1 MAYQNGLFRKAT
13 SLTSFAELSLA
24 DDINRAIRDSGYEK
38 PTLIQQQMIPIIAN
52 GDDVIGVSQT
62 GTGKTAA
69 FVLPILDHLATSKK
83 RASRGN
89 CSVLVLS
96 PTRELSNQI
105 ADTVRR
111 YGKYVNYNQAIIV
124 GGVSYPPQIRALQRG
139 TDIVI
144 ATPGRVLDH
153 IESGVMRLD
162 DTTMVVLDEAD
173 QMLDFG
179 FLPVIR
185 KILGAMPNRRQMV
198 LLSATMPKAVQELT
212 KEFMDSPQKVEA
224 TPESRPVEAINQQV
238 IYVEKPRKNMAL
250 LEILSQ
256 KEVERSI
263 VFTRTKFGA
272 DRVQKFLNN
281 YGILAVSLHGNKSQ
295 GQRQRALG
303 QFRSGEAT
311 VLVAT
316 DIAGRGID
324 IDDVSHVINV
334 DLPNIPESY
343 VHRIGRTARAGR
355 NGVAISFCAKGER
368 SFLRD
373 IEKLIGTKLP
383 KREDQPG
390 SVKLEP
396 SEAPVNLDA
405 PKGGNGGGNRGSNK
419 SSRSRGEYRGER
431 GSRSGPHGSSRSGSR
446 DGGSGRKPFR
456 ASNSNRPDRPDRSE
470 RPNRGERPNRADRP
484 NRASNSNRADRAD
497 RWDSAERPQRGDRPF
512 REDRRPRRD
521 DRDDREQRADRSDRP
536 RRDDRSDR
544 PRREDRSDRPRRDDR
559 PRREDRSDRPRRDTQ
574 KQGADR
580 PHREDRDQRDD
591 RPQRD
596 DRKSFAKKH
605 QGKPKGKTFA
615 RSGGKT
621 FAKSKS
627 GQKANGAKPS
637 GGKGKR
643 QFSGT
648 AEQGL
653 KRKAR

>member
-1 MAYQNGLFRKAT
+1 M
-13 SLTSFAELSLA
+13 TSFAALSLA
-24 DDINRAIRDSGYEK
+24 DELNRAIKDSGYEK
-38 PTLIQQQMIPIIAN
+38 PTPIQQQMIPIIS
-52 GDDVIGVSQT
+52 GGSDVIGLSQT

-69 FVLPILDHLATSKK
+69 FVLPMLDKLATSKT
-83 RASRGN
+83 RARRGS

-111 YGKYVNYNQAIIV
+111 YGKYVDYNQTIIV

-153 IESGVMRLD
+153 IESGVMSLD
-162 DTTMVVLDEAD
+162 ETTVIVLDEAD

-179 FLPVIR
+179 FLPVIKR
-185 KILGAMPNRRQMV
+185 ILSTVPEDRQMV

-212 KEFMDSPQKVEA
+212 KEFMRNPEFVEA
-224 TPESRPVEAINQQV
+224 TPESRPVDKINQQV
-238 IYVEKPRKNMAL
+238 IYMEKPRKNMAL

-256 KEVERSI
+256 KEAERSI
-263 VFTRTKFGA
+263 VFVRTKFGA
-272 DRVQKFLNN
+272 DRVQRFLNN

-355 NGVAISFCAKGER
+355 NGIAISFCSKSER

-373 IEKLIGTKLP
+373 IERLIGSKLP
-383 KREDQPG
+383 KREDKPG
-390 SVKLEP
+390 SMPTAALLDE
-396 SEAPVNLDA
+396 PVNLDKA
-405 PKGGNGGGNRGSNK
+405 PSQGRGGRGNDGGGRSRRSRDGDDRGG
-419 SSRSRGEYRGER
+419 RSRGPKKPFKKSFSNDDRGDRSER
-431 GSRSGPHGSSRSGSR
+431 PSRGDRKTFKKSFDDRGDRQERS
-446 DGGSGRKPFR
+446 DRKPFKK
-456 ASNSNRPDRPDRSE
+456 SFDDRGDRQERSDRKPFKKSYDDRGDRQERSDRKPFKKSFDDRGDRQERSE
-470 RPNRGERPNRADRP
+470 RKPFKKSFDDRGDRQDRPNRGERKPFKKSHSNDDRGGKSDRP
-484 NRASNSNRADRAD
+484 ARH
-497 RWDSAERPQRGDRPF
+497 
-512 REDRRPRRD
+512 
-521 DRDDREQRADRSDRP
+521 DREERSDRKP
-536 RRDDRSDR
+536 F
-544 PRREDRSDRPRRDDR
+544 
-559 PRREDRSDRPRRDTQ
+559 
-574 KQGADR
+574 K
-580 PHREDRDQRDD
+580 
-591 RPQRD
+591 
-596 DRKSFAKKH
+596 KS
-605 QGKPKGKTFA
+605 GSKPFG

-621 FAKSKS
+621 FSKGKPAGKS
-627 GQKANGAKPS
+627 GPKTS
-637 GGKGKR
+637 GKR
-643 QFSGT
+643 NFQGA

-653 KRKAR
+653 KRKSR